1 MNQFAKLFES
11 NGFQV
16 LVKKST
22 LDTNDGTVPKVS
34 IITRF
39 SDDVEMDFGI
49 ELEADIDRCWDE
61 RDRIFDSINQ
71 NSIDSIFDTLSP
83 DMTADEAVEHIW

>member
-1 MNQFAKLFES
+1 MNQFSKLFES

-22 LDTNDGTVPKVS
+22 HDTNDGTVPKVS

-49 ELEADIDRCWDE
+49 ELEADIDRCWE
-61 RDRIFDSINQ
+61 QRDKLFDGINQ
-71 NSIDSIFDTLSP
+71 TSVDNIFENLSP
-83 DMTADEAVEHIW
+83 DMSSEEVLEHIW